1 MSTRTHHSAPPPV
14 EIQGREG
21 EVKPGR
27 LVAALA
33 VGVIVWLLPTPEG
46 LADNAWHLFA
56 IFAATI
62 VAIILSAAPM
72 GSLSI
77 VSIAVCAATGVLVT
91 DAESGPSEAIGAALS
106 GFSNGTIWLIVS
118 AFFIAR
124 AVIASGLGTRLG
136 YLFVRL
142 FGRSTLGLAYGF
154 GLADLATSP
163 AIPSNTARAGGIV
176 FPIMQS
182 VLKTEGTVDGDPA
195 TYRRMA
201 SFLAIA
207 TYNLDLAASVI
218 FFTGAAPNAMGTKLA
233 AEMGADT
240 PTWGGWLLLAVVPG
254 LVGFI
259 LTPLVLYVLYKP
271 EVTKTPEAPR
281 QAMQALEKLG
291 PMKSAEKI
299 TLTVFITIIVLW
311 VFGGSILNATTVAF
325 IGLALLLVTGVL
337 SWDDIKSE
345 KSAWDTLV
353 WFAALVMM
361 GTYLNKTGFIAWIG
375 NLVKDPLAALGPTLA
390 LVVIVVVYAFS
401 HYLFASGTAHTA
413 AMFSVFLGTGI
424 AVGLPALPLVVVLG
438 ALPTLMGCLTHY
450 GNGPAPLYFGTGYVP
465 VATWWKLG
473 AVLGVMHV
481 VIWLTVGPAW
491 WGIIGAL

>member
-1 MSTRTHHSAPPPV
+1 
-14 EIQGREG
+14 
-21 EVKPGR
+21 
-27 LVAALA
+27 
-33 VGVIVWLLPTPEG
+33 
-46 LADNAWHLFA
+46 
-56 IFAATI
+56 
-62 VAIILSAAPM
+62 
-72 GSLSI
+72 
-77 VSIAVCAATGVLVT
+77 
-91 DAESGPSEAIGAALS
+91 
-106 GFSNGTIWLIVS
+106 
-118 AFFIAR
+118 
-124 AVIASGLGTRLG
+124 
-136 YLFVRL
+136 
-142 FGRSTLGLAYGF
+142 
-154 GLADLATSP
+154 
-163 AIPSNTARAGGIV
+163 
-176 FPIMQS
+176 MQS